1 MDELSEVF
9 CRISSVHQLDESEA
23 IERLTSTKSKVSS
36 HYLIKNNGEIVAMVP
51 DLYEAWHAGISSW
64 KNFKSLN
71 KSSIGIEIS
80 NPGHNFNYKKFS
92 KKQIQSIKDL
102 SKYLIRKYK
111 DGHLITRN
119 DVFFSLCK
127 SIIGQQISV
136 AAANSVFL
144 KFKRKCKNKITAKSV
159 NKLSSTSLKKCGL
172 TRLKVR
178 GIKDLAKKIINK
190 KFKPS
195 LIKKMNDEEA
205 IEYLVNLRQIGRW
218 SAEMIL
224 LFTFNRSNI
233 WPLQDIGLL
242 RAVSNN
248 YKKKYYPPK
257 IFLDK
262 LYKKFTPYCSVAT
275 WYLWRSI
282 DDEPIQY

>member
-1 MDELSEVF
+1 MK
-9 CRISSVHQLDESEA
+9 
-23 IERLTSTKSKVSS
+23 KSPAYWNKAKK
-36 HYLIKNNGEIVAMVP
+36 YL
-51 DLYEAWHAGISSW
+51 
-64 KNFKSLN
+64 
-71 KSSIGIEIS
+71 
-80 NPGHNFNYKKFS
+80 S
-92 KKQIQSIKDL
+92 KKDIVIKHL
-102 SKYLIRKYK
+102 VSKYK

-136 AAANSVFL
+136 AAANSVFIR
-144 KFKRKCKNKITAKSV
+144 FKKKCKNKITARTV
-159 NKLSSTSLKKCGL
+159 NKLSSISLKSCGL
-172 TRLKVR
+172 SRQKVK
-178 GIKDLAKKIINK
+178 GIKELSKKIINK
-190 KFKPS
+190 TFKPN
-195 LIKKMNDEEA
+195 LIEKMNDEEA
-205 IEYLVNLRQIGRW
+205 IEYLSNLRQIGRW

-242 RAVSNN
+242 RAISNN

>member
-1 MDELSEVF
+1 MKKSPTYWNKAKVYLSMK
-9 CRISSVHQLDESEA
+9 D
-23 IERLTSTKSKVSS
+23 KV
-36 HYLIKNNGEIVAMVP
+36 IKN
-51 DLYEAWHAGISSW
+51 L
-64 KNFKSLN
+64 
-71 KSSIGIEIS
+71 IS
-80 NPGHNFNYKKFS
+80 N
-92 KKQIQSIKDL
+92 
-102 SKYLIRKYK
+102 YK

-144 KFKRKCKNKITAKSV
+144 RFKKKCKNKITAKIV
-159 NKLSSTSLKKCGL
+159 NKLSSASLKNCGL
-172 TRLKVR
+172 TRQKVR
-178 GIKDLAKKIINK
+178 GIKDLSKKIINK
-190 KFKPS
+190 TFKPS
-195 LIKKMNDEEA
+195 LINKMNDEEA
-205 IEYLVNLRQIGRW
+205 IEYLSSLRQIGRW

-242 RAVSNN
+242 RAISNN

-257 IFLDK
+257 VFLDK
-262 LYKKFTPYCSVAT
+262 LYKRFTPYCSVAT

>member
-1 MDELSEVF
+1 M
-9 CRISSVHQLDESEA
+9 
-23 IERLTSTKSKVSS
+23 TKAPK
-36 HYLIKNNGEIVAMVP
+36 YWAKA
-51 DLYEAWHAGISSW
+51 
-64 KNFKSLN
+64 
-71 KSSIGIEIS
+71 
-80 NPGHNFNYKKFS
+80 KK
-92 KKQIQSIKDL
+92 IL
-102 SKYLIRKYK
+102 SKRDKVMKKLIDNYK
-111 DGHLITRN
+111 DGNLITRN

-144 KFKRKCKNKITAKSV
+144 KFKKKCKNKINPKTVS
-159 NKLSSTSLKKCGL
+159 KLSFSSLKSCGL
-172 TRLKVR
+172 SKQKVK
-178 GIKDLAKKIINK
+178 GIKDLAKRTLNK
-190 KFKPS
+190 SFKPS
-195 LIKKMNDEEA
+195 LIKNMTDEEA
-205 IEYLVNLRQIGRW
+205 IEYLSDLRQIGRW

-242 RAVSNN
+242 RAISNN
-248 YKKKYYPPK
+248 YNKKYFPPK
-257 IFLDK
+257 NFLNK

>member
-1 MDELSEVF
+1 MSKAPKYWTKAKKILSKK
-9 CRISSVHQLDESEA
+9 D
-23 IERLTSTKSKVSS
+23 KVMRN
-36 HYLIKNNGEIVAMVP
+36 L
-51 DLYEAWHAGISSW
+51 
-64 KNFKSLN
+64 
-71 KSSIGIEIS
+71 IS
-80 NPGHNFNYKKFS
+80 N
-92 KKQIQSIKDL
+92 
-102 SKYLIRKYK
+102 YK
-111 DGHLITRN
+111 DGSLITRN

-127 SIIGQQISV
+127 SVIGQQISV

-144 KFKRKCKNKITAKSV
+144 KFKKKCKNKINAKTVS
-159 NKLSSTSLKKCGL
+159 KLSFNSLKSCGL
-172 TRLKVR
+172 SRQKVK
-178 GIKDLAKKIINK
+178 GIRDLAKRTLNK
-190 KFKPS
+190 SFKPS
-195 LIKKMNDEEA
+195 LINKMTDEEA
-205 IEYLVNLRQIGRW
+205 IEYLSELRQVGRW

-242 RAVSNN
+242 RAISNN
-248 YKKKYYPPK
+248 YKKKYFPPK

>member
-1 MDELSEVF
+1 M
-9 CRISSVHQLDESEA
+9 RKPGYWNKA
-23 IERLTSTKSKVSS
+23 K
-36 HYLIKNNGEIVAMVP
+36 A
-51 DLYEAWHAGISSW
+51 
-64 KNFKSLN
+64 SL
-71 KSSIGIEIS
+71 
-80 NPGHNFNYKKFS
+80 S
-92 KKQIQSIKDL
+92 KKDKVM
-102 SKYLIRKYK
+102 KKLINSYK
-111 DGHLITRN
+111 DGALITRN
-119 DVFFSLCK
+119 DVFYSLCK

-144 KFKRKCKNKITAKSV
+144 KFEKSCNGKINPKNVHRLSTQNLKR
-159 NKLSSTSLKKCGL
+159 CGL
-172 TRLKVR
+172 SRQKVR

-190 KFKPS
+190 KFKPH

-205 IEYLVNLRQIGRW
+205 ILYLSELRQIGRW

-242 RAVSNN
+242 RAISNN
-248 YKKKYYPPK
+248 YNKKYFPPK
-257 IFLDK
+257 SFLDK

-282 DDEPIQY
+282 DNEPIQY